1 MHNKAQ
7 IWPSEANLLL
17 QILLRITYLDG
28 ELFMKNLIIKTTPLL
43 FIEPLNMICM
53 KNAFRFILI
62 YLHTYSCIVNN
73 ACAHCRHA

>member
-43 FIEPLNMICM
+43 FIEPLNTICT
-53 KNAFRFILI
+53 KKL
-62 YLHTYSCIVNN
+62 LE
-73 ACAHCRHA
+73 